1 MSKTN
6 IRKRVFNYFQMAALT
21 AIKRED
27 ERSFLLGAV
36 GIRYDGALVKSVN
49 ASSFHPVRTGHAEA
63 RLCKKLDVGSIV
75 YVVRVKLLDGSLA
88 TARPCKSC
96 QKILRSTGVS
106 KVYYSIS
113 EFEYGIMTF
122 NNKAHDNY
130 VSDYLPSR

>member
-1 MSKTN
+1 
-6 IRKRVFNYFQMAALT
+6 MAALT
-21 AIKRED
+21 ATKRED

-36 GIRYDGALVKSVN
+36 GIRHDGVLVKSVN
-49 ASSFHPVRTGHAEA
+49 ASSFHPVRTGHAES

-75 YVVRVKLLDGSLA
+75 YVVRVKLQDGSLA
-88 TARPCKSC
+88 LARPCKSC

-113 EFEYGIMTF
+113 NSEYGVMTF
-122 NNKAHDNY
+122 NNNSAKGY